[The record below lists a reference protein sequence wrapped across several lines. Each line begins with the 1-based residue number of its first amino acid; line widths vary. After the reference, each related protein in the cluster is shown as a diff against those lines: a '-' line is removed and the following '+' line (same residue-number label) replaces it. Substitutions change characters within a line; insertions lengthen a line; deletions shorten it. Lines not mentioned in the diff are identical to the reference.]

1 MVKAILFAMIVV
13 STLACGSDGNF
24 NAKNNLPESSTLPT
38 AAPGGKAADATAAS
52 APSQA
57 ASVPVV
63 ALPVPVTA
71 AAAADASPVTAPALP
86 DSPPITAPALPDV
99 PASVPTTPIVPAPP
113 VPTPPVPT
121 PPVAQTP
128 TPVCPQKN
136 AKILVLDFKSGWWSG
151 DGGDFV
157 DRIVNGL
164 SLDCKGTVAM
174 EYHHFVRSA
183 STAVQGSERSN
194 VINTELVSP
203 ATSITTGSPFFSK
216 AFADPT
222 WASYTQI
229 WLLSGSSSDSADVP
243 ITDPFFAQILNKIN
257 ISKASL
263 FIGVGFGSI
272 SHANIL
278 TQQLSLGTVF
288 STIQPQGNILNPMRG
303 VSLSSSL
310 SDTQFN
316 SSHPIFGNG
325 VKTIA
330 DQLIVGGTPAHGD
343 KIAALAGFS
352 VLATD
357 NLKQASISVG
367 SVLARKAVLEANLPR
382 YYAGWS
388 NLSDDT
394 IQLLKNIVVYLV
406 N

>member
-1 MVKAILFAMIVV
+1 MLRTVLYAIIALT
-13 STLACGSDGNF
+13 TLACGSDGNF
-24 NAKNNLPESSTLPT
+24 SAKNNLPESTTLPT
-38 AAPGGKAADATAAS
+38 AAPDGKAADATAVSSSSQS
-52 APSQA
+52 ATA
-57 ASVPVV
+57 PVD
-63 ALPVPVTA
+63 APPVPVDVAATPTA
-71 AAAADASPVTAPALP
+71 PAPVNPPTAADAPA
-86 DSPPITAPALPDV
+86 AV
-99 PASVPTTPIVPAPP
+99 PTASVPTTPSVPKPI
-113 VPTPPVPT
+113 
-121 PPVAQTP
+121 
-128 TPVCPQKN
+128 PVCPQKN

-183 STAVQGSERSN
+183 STAVLGSERSN
-194 VINTELVSP
+194 VINTELISP

-222 WASYTQI
+222 WTSYTQI

-243 ITDPFFAQILNKIN
+243 ITDPFFDQILNKIN

-278 TQQLSLGTVF
+278 TQQLNLGVVF
-288 STIQPQGNILNPMRG
+288 STIQPQGNVLNPMRG

-316 SSHPIFGNG
+316 SSHPLFGNG

-343 KIAALAGFS
+343 KIAGLPAFS

-357 NLKQASISVG
+357 NLNQASISVG
-367 SVLARKAVLEANLPR
+367 TVLARKAVFEANLPR

-394 IQLLKNIVVYLV
+394 IQLLKNIVVYLA

>member
-1 MVKAILFAMIVV
+1 MFRAILSAIIALT
-13 STLACGSDGNF
+13 TLACGSDGNF
-24 NAKNNLPESSTLPT
+24 SAKNNLPESTTLPT
-38 AAPGGKAADATAAS
+38 AAPDGKAADATAVSSPTQAVP
-52 APSQA
+52 APA
-57 ASVPVV
+57 VT
-63 ALPVPVTA
+63 LPVPVATSTA
-71 AAAADASPVTAPALP
+71 SDAPVRAPAV
-86 DSPPITAPALPDV
+86 TDV
-99 PASVPTTPIVPAPP
+99 PPSVPTTPVPPS
-113 VPTPPVPT
+113 VPTTPVVPR
-121 PPVAQTP
+121 PI
-128 TPVCPQKN
+128 PVCPQKN

-183 STAVQGSERSN
+183 TTAVQGSERSN

-222 WASYTQI
+222 WTSYTQI

-257 ISKASL
+257 VSKASL

-278 TQQLSLGTVF
+278 TQQLNLGTVF

-303 VSLSSSL
+303 VSLISSL

-316 SSHPIFGNG
+316 SAHPIFANG
-325 VKTIA
+325 VKTVA
-330 DQLIVGGTPAHGD
+330 DQLMVGGTPAHGD
-343 KIAALAGFS
+343 KIAALPAFS

-357 NLKQASISVG
+357 NLNQASISVG
-367 SVLARKAVLEANLPR
+367 TVLARKVVLEANLPR

>member
-1 MVKAILFAMIVV
+1 MFRAILSVIIALT
-13 STLACGSDGNF
+13 TLACGSDGNF
-24 NAKNNLPESSTLPT
+24 SAKNNLPESTTLPT
-38 AAPGGKAADATAAS
+38 AAPDGKAADATAVSSPTQAVP
-52 APSQA
+52 APA
-57 ASVPVV
+57 VT
-63 ALPVPVTA
+63 LPVPVATSTA
-71 AAAADASPVTAPALP
+71 SDAPAV
-86 DSPPITAPALPDV
+86 TDV
-99 PASVPTTPIVPAPP
+99 PPSVPTTPVPPS
-113 VPTPPVPT
+113 VPTTPVVPR
-121 PPVAQTP
+121 PI
-128 TPVCPQKN
+128 PVCPQKN

-183 STAVQGSERSN
+183 TTAVQGSERSN

-222 WASYTQI
+222 WTSYTQI

-263 FIGVGFGSI
+263 LIGVGFGSI

-278 TQQLSLGTVF
+278 TQQLNLGTVF
-288 STIQPQGNILNPMRG
+288 STTQPQGNILDPMRG

-316 SSHPIFGNG
+316 SSHPIFANG
-325 VKTIA
+325 VKTVA
-330 DQLIVGGTPAHGD
+330 DQLMVGGTPAHGD
-343 KIAALAGFS
+343 KIAALPGFS

-357 NLKQASISVG
+357 NLKQASLSVG
-367 SVLARKAVLEANLPR
+367 SALGRKTILEANLPR

>member
-1 MVKAILFAMIVV
+1 MLRAALIAVLTLT
-13 STLACGSDGNF
+13 TLACGGDANF
-24 NAKNNLPESSTLPT
+24 NTKNNLPESSTSSASLPDN
-38 AAPGGKAADATAAS
+38 KSADATAPKGPSEATKASISASDVGIPRERGEREQNKVASAAAPVEKPSTPAGGTPVSSPDAS
-52 APSQA
+52 AP
-57 ASVPVV
+57 VV
-63 ALPVPVTA
+63 T
-71 AAAADASPVTAPALP
+71 
-86 DSPPITAPALPDV
+86 
-99 PASVPTTPIVPAPP
+99 
-113 VPTPPVPT
+113 
-121 PPVAQTP
+121 

-164 SLDCKGTVAM
+164 YLNCKSTVAM
-174 EYHHFVRSA
+174 EYHHFVRSVG
-183 STAVQGSERSN
+183 TAVQGIEHSN
-194 VINTELVSP
+194 VINTELISP

-222 WASYTQI
+222 WTSYTQI
-229 WLLSGSSSDSADVP
+229 WLLSGSSSDSTDVP
-243 ITDPFFAQILNKIN
+243 ITDPFFAQILNQIN

-278 TQQLSLGTVF
+278 TQQLNLGVVF
-288 STIQPQGNILNPMRG
+288 STIQAQGNILNPMRG
-303 VSLSSSL
+303 VSLSTTL
-310 SDTQFN
+310 SATQFN

-330 DQLIVGGTPAHGD
+330 DQLMVGGTPAHGD
-343 KIAALAGFS
+343 KIAALPTFS

-357 NLKQASISVG
+357 NLNQASISVG
-367 SVLARKAVLEANLPR
+367 SVLARKAVLEADLPR

-394 IQLLKNIVVYLV
+394 TQLLKNIVVYLA